1 MAISRDRKEELVTQY
16 VELLGQSRGI
26 FLTQYTG
33 ITVHQLE
40 RLRAEVRDV
49 DGAFHVTKNTL
60 LRNALEATGNPIPE
74 EMLLGQTA
82 TGFAL
87 GEIPSMAKTL
97 VDFAGEVE
105 QFTLK
110 GGIMAGQ
117 FLTVEQIQ
125 ALAKLPSLDELRAQI
140 IGLVNAPAQNI
151 ASTVGNSVR
160 QLVNVVNA
168 YATQEEGAEGAADT
182 AAADA
187 A

>member
-1 MAISRDRKEELVTQY
+1 MAISRDRKEELVNQY
-16 VELLGQSRGI
+16 VELLGQSRGV
-26 FLTQYTG
+26 FLAEYTG
-33 ITVHQLE
+33 LTVHQLE
-40 RLRAEVRDV
+40 KLRAGVREA

-60 LRNALEATGNPIPE
+60 LRNALESTGNPVPAE
-74 EMLLGQTA
+74 LLLGQTA

-97 VDFAGEVE
+97 VDFADEVE
-105 QFTLK
+105 QFSLK
-110 GGIMAGQ
+110 GGILAGQ
-117 FLTVEQIQ
+117 FLTVEEIQ

-151 ASTVGNSVR
+151 TSAVANGVR
-160 QLVNVVNA
+160 QLVNVFNA
-168 YATQEEGAEGAADT
+168 YATQEEGAADS